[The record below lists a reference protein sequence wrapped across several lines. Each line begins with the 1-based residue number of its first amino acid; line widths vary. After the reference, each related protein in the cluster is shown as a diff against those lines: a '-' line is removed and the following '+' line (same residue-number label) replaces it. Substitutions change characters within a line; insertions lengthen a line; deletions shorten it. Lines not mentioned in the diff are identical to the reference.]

1 MLARFRIW
9 FWRVFFVCFIAGGL
23 GCGALA
29 MVAHSDDSKPSG
41 LLEAV
46 AGAPEAS
53 GAAPPVEG
61 LTGLTEPGRVNVLVL
76 GVDRRPIEEHDAPA
90 RTDTIM
96 VASLDTV
103 GRRASVLSIP
113 RDLLVVIPLAPDRTV
128 LDRINAANVL
138 GDLAQYPGGGVALV
152 RATVKLNM
160 GIRVH
165 HHVVLDF
172 IAFER
177 IIDAIG
183 GVDLDLPEPLVD
195 NSYPTADFRTVQVT
209 LPKGKQ
215 HLRGE
220 QALWYARSRSQSSD
234 FSRMQ
239 RQQEVLKAVQRR
251 LTQVDTLPLLP
262 TLWSELRGAVETDL
276 TLGETW
282 SLARLALRVPEGGV
296 SARTLDLD
304 FVSRGTVN
312 RDPFLLVPN
321 RSRIAQ
327 VVQELFPEEPE
338 VAAPTGMFNEWG
350 P

>member
-1 MLARFRIW
+1 MPSRFRMW
-9 FWRVFFVCFIAGGL
+9 FWRVFTVCFVAGGL

-29 MVAHSDDSKPSG
+29 MVVLTDASEPIG
-41 LLEAV
+41 LRDAGSNAQEA
-46 AGAPEAS
+46 AGPATTPAET
-53 GAAPPVEG
+53 
-61 LTGLTEPGRVNVLVL
+61 LTGLTEPGRVNILVL

-96 VASLDTV
+96 VASLDTA
-103 GRRASVLSIP
+103 GRRASVLGIP
-113 RDLLVVIPLAPDRTV
+113 RDLLVVIPVASAHTV

-138 GDLAQYPGGGVALV
+138 GDLAQYQGGGVALV
-152 RATVKLNM
+152 RATVELNL

-172 IAFER
+172 VAFER
-177 IIDAIG
+177 IIDAVG

-195 NSYPTADFRTVQVT
+195 HSYPTADFRTVRVA

-234 FSRMQ
+234 FGRMQ

-251 LTQVDTLPLLP
+251 AAQVDTLLLLP
-262 TLWSELRGAVETDL
+262 VLWSELRGAVVTDL

-282 SLARLALRVPEGGV
+282 SLARLALGVPEGGV

-304 FVSRGTVN
+304 LDFVSRATVN

-327 VVQELFPEEPE
+327 GTNG
-338 VAAPTGMFNEWG
+338 AAHDVFR
-350 P
+350 